1 MLTAVL
7 MAAITVVMMPV
18 VIAVGVRIILQISF
32 GKRLRCFVS
41 RTLDASIKFDSGI
54 GECHLRTHTDPAANK
69 SIRLC
74 RLQEAGKRAVSASI
88 GVYDLLIYDL
98 TILNIVQ
105 LELLRVAEV
114 LEDFSVL
121 IGYCDPHV
129 VLSLLV
135 VYSSSGFCPSWA
147 FHAHSVIFISVN
159 TAVKLES
166 SGLHA

>member
-7 MAAITVVMMPV
+7 MAAITVVMMSM

-41 RTLDASIKFDSGI
+41 RTLDTSIKFDSGI

-98 TILNIVQ
+98 SVLYVVQ
-105 LELLRVAEV
+105 LELLCVSKM
-114 LEDFSVL
+114 LEDLSVF
-121 IGYCDPHV
+121 IGYCDSHGIC
-129 VLSLLV
+129 
-135 VYSSSGFCPSWA
+135 SSYYN
-147 FHAHSVIFISVN
+147 V
-159 TAVKLES
+159 
-166 SGLHA
+166 